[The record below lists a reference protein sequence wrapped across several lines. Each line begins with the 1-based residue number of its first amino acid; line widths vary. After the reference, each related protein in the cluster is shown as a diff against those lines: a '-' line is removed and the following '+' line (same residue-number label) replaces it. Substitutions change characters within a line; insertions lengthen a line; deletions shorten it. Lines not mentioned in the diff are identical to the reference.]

1 MNGPPKVEPNALQ
14 IGQQPAHGPY
24 YMTGARGRQETV
36 YALEL
41 QTVRKHLRLTTQACF
56 FLYLF
61 NCTMM
66 SAKQKILLNLCVYK
80 ALRLKLF
87 FGLMT

>member
-1 MNGPPKVEPNALQ
+1 MNGPLKVEPNALQ

-24 YMTGARGRQETV
+24 YMTGECGRQTV

-66 SAKQKILLNLCVYK
+66 YTKQKDITELVCV
-80 ALRLKLF
+80 
-87 FGLMT
+87 